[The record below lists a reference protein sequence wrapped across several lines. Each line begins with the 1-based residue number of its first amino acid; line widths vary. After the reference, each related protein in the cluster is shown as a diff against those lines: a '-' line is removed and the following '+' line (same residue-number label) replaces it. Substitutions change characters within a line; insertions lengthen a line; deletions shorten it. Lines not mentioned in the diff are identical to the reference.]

1 MTINIAG
8 KSVAIGAIVAA
19 VGGLV
24 GIVATFL
31 VWAQLTVGAG
41 MVSVFGNPDNGIGL
55 DERAGKVALGLGIIA
70 LLLAIAWALEVKIP
84 MLPALVAGV
93 GVLILVVVALTFFTT
108 LLSKD
113 HSLKDALDLANQAI
127 DSMKALGT
135 DTSGTS
141 AGPGIGF
148 LLEIGAGVLVIVGGG
163 LGLMKKSA

>member
-8 KSVAIGAIVAA
+8 RSVALGAIVAA
-19 VGGLV
+19 VGGLI
-24 GIVATFL
+24 GIIGAFL

-41 MVSVFGNPDNGIGL
+41 MASAFGTVNNGIGL

-70 LLLAIAWALEVKIP
+70 LVLAVVWALEVKIP

-93 GVLILVVVALTFFTT
+93 GVLILVMVALTYFTT

-113 HSLKDALDLANQAI
+113 RSLKDALDLANQAI
-127 DSMKALGT
+127 DSAKALGA

-148 LLEIGAGVLVIVGGG
+148 LLEIVAGVVVIVGGG

>member
-8 KSVAIGAIVAA
+8 KSVALGAIVAA

-24 GIVATFL
+24 GIIGTFL

-41 MVSVFGNPDNGIGL
+41 MVAVLGNQDNGKGL
-55 DERAGKVALGLGIIA
+55 DENAGKVALVLGVIA
-70 LLLAIAWALEVKIP
+70 LVLAIAWALEMKIP
-84 MLPALVAGV
+84 MLPTLVAGV
-93 GVLILVVVALTFFTT
+93 GVLILVVVALTFFTS
-108 LLSKD
+108 LLSKN
-113 HSLKDALDLANQAI
+113 SLKDALDLANQAI
-127 DSMKALGT
+127 DSMKALGS

-148 LLEIGAGVLVIVGGG
+148 LLEIVAGILVIVGGG